1 MKVRFEHDISH
12 NYMIPEPECE
22 EENLSEDGEMD
33 YEVHML
39 EENQIRGFMRCIR
52 KRINGKIQ
60 YYYEIT
66 SKHSLAQI
74 CETESLGSGDIQKI
88 LGCLYG
94 AMQQM
99 EQYLLDG
106 NKLVLDPT
114 LIYLDIESREAEF
127 CYLPSCKKNIQEGF
141 RSFASY
147 LLYHLNQ
154 TDTEAV
160 LRVYEM
166 NRKVQDRNYALLEIL
181 QEEPKVSDEAGK
193 NTEPNPFEQKKNP
206 VDVQQGIL
214 KAEEKEELP
223 AEKEKDIKKQKRE
236 WKKEVKKV
244 PKQKTK
250 NRKTKKETRKE
261 HPERKMQMMTGIV
274 YLVVMGITGM
284 AAWMDLRTVTQAG
297 GITFLITAALAYALS
312 SEKTGK
318 KKDRQEKRKETGV
331 RWELPEREEEPW
343 MMEGKSGNTENH
355 QIHEQKQNTEV
366 LSGRKAVQE
375 VAKGKEGLQNMNM
388 AQPSEENVGATT
400 LLWKGEEEYQ
410 PRLTLISMNP
420 RERNSIV
427 LVKDS
432 YVIGKLKTKTDICL
446 EEEGISRIHARI
458 RKEGEEY
465 YLYDMNST
473 NGTFINGRRL
483 GVNEKVPLHVS
494 DEIAFARTEYYIGNC

>member
-12 NYMIPEPECE
+12 NYMIPEPENE
-22 EENLSEDGEMD
+22 EENLSEESETD

-52 KRINGKIQ
+52 KRINGETQ

-74 CETESLGSGDIQKI
+74 CETESLRSRDIQKI
-88 LGCLYG
+88 LGCLHS

-99 EQYLLDG
+99 ERYLLDG

-114 LIYLDIESREAEF
+114 LIYLDIESRDVSF
-127 CYLPSCKKNIQEGF
+127 CYLPSYKKNIQESF

-154 TDTEAV
+154 ADTEAV
-160 LRVYEM
+160 LRVYEI
-166 NRKVQDRNYALLEIL
+166 NRKVQEKNYALLEIL
-181 QEEPKVSDEAGK
+181 QGEPEPAEEPEKNVGQNAGQNWSGEK
-193 NTEPNPFEQKKNP
+193 RNPENAQSGLLTAKK
-206 VDVQQGIL
+206 
-214 KAEEKEELP
+214 KEELH
-223 AEKEKDIKKQKRE
+223 AEKDKEEQKRK
-236 WKKEVKKV
+236 WKREVKKEQ
-244 PKQKTK
+244 KQKEK
-250 NRKTKKETRKE
+250 NKKTKRKETRKE
-261 HPERKMQMMTGIV
+261 PQDRKIQMMTGMV

-284 AAWMDLRTVTQAG
+284 AAWMNFLTVTQAG
-297 GITFLITAALAYALS
+297 GVTFLITAALAYALS
-312 SEKTGK
+312 SEKSQK
-318 KKDRQEKRKETGV
+318 KKDRQEKKKETGV
-331 RWELPEREEEPW
+331 RWELPESEEEPW
-343 MMEGKSGNTENH
+343 LMKDRSENTEIH
-355 QIHEQKQNTEV
+355 QANERKQNTEA
-366 LSGRKAVQE
+366 LSEGKSVQE
-375 VAKGKEGLQNMNM
+375 IEKVQNNCQN
-388 AQPSEENVGATT
+388 QPAEENVGATT

-410 PRLTLISMNP
+410 PHLTLISMNP

-432 YVIGKLKTKTDICL
+432 YVIGKLKAKADICL
-446 EEEGISRIHARI
+446 EEEGISRIHAKI
-458 RKEGEEY
+458 QKEGEEY
-465 YLYDMNST
+465 YLCDMNST